1 MGQWTTPVTA
11 VLEAYVLVS
20 FLIALVMFMM
30 CIRRHGCFVSV
41 CYPLVFLNTFDLFLP
56 WSSSL
61 VYELDY

>member
-30 CIRRHGCFVSV
+30 CIHRHGCFVSV
-41 CYPLVFLNTFDLFLP
+41 CTILLLMHTFVLFNMHHRQKSCLT
-56 WSSSL
+56 
-61 VYELDY
+61 Y